1 MPYFGSITR
10 PETIAVMIPIISIM
24 GGVLIAIV
32 AIIMDSKKK
41 ELTHKERLVAME
53 KGIDIPQP
61 PKEPQRP
68 AYLKN
73 RSAGLVMT
81 LLGIA
86 LTIAIW
92 VPAGPVGGIW
102 GLVPLA
108 IGVGLLISSAMEK
121 KETHEQENR
130 GRAGQP

>member
-1 MPYFGSITR
+1 MIQFADLAR
-10 PETIAVMIPIISIM
+10 PETIAILIPIVMII
-24 GGVLIAIV
+24 GGVLIALV
-32 AIIMDSKKK
+32 AILMDSKKK
-41 ELTHKERLVAME
+41 ELVHKERLVAME
-53 KGIDIPQP
+53 KGMEIPQP
-61 PKEPQRP
+61 PKEPERP

-73 RSAGLVMT
+73 RSSGLVMT
-81 LLGIA
+81 MLGLA

-108 IGVGLLISSAMEK
+108 IGIGLLISSALERKEVVEK
-121 KETHEQENR
+121 ENR

>member
-1 MPYFGSITR
+1 MPCRSCRSPTARSRG
-10 PETIAVMIPIISIM
+10 P
-24 GGVLIAIV
+24 IV
-32 AIIMDSKKK
+32 AIIVEAKKK
-41 ELTHKERLVAME
+41 ELVHKERLVAME
-53 KGIDIPQP
+53 KGIEIPQP
-61 PKEPQRP
+61 AKEPERP

-86 LTIAIW
+86 LVIAIW
-92 VPAGPVGGIW
+92 VPAGAVGGVW

-108 IGVGLLISSAMEK
+108 IGIGLLVSSALERREIED
-121 KETHEQENR
+121 KETR